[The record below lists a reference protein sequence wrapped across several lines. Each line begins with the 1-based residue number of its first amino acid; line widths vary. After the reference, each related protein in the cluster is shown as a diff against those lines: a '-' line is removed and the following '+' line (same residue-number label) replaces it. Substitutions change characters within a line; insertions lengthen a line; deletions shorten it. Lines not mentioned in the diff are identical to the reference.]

1 MLPIDFG
8 SLSPAQKMDLADVLY
23 DAAQQEMEA
32 EANAFT
38 SAQLKEVN
46 RRFARAD
53 RQGDTGQP
61 WPEVRDRLLA
71 SCK

>member
-8 SLSPAQKMDLADVLY
+8 ALSPAQKMDLADVLY

-32 EANAFT
+32 DTFT
-38 SAQLKEVN
+38 RSQLKEVN

-53 RQGDTGQP
+53 RERDTGQP